1 MGSKNKESKFKF
13 SERMQLGLVVA
24 GQNQKSGSMFRN
36 IVVFALLLLFLGCQ
50 KDESVEKKLTFEDFK
65 DKLEIGMN
73 YSDII
78 INFGDPD
85 EDIGSGLHI
94 YMYKLEDS
102 SEVWIGYS
110 NKIEY
115 IKHVL

>member
-1 MGSKNKESKFKF
+1 MI
-13 SERMQLGLVVA
+13 
-24 GQNQKSGSMFRN
+24 RN
-36 IVVFALLLLFLGCQ
+36 LLIASLLILLLGCQ
-50 KDESVEKKLTFEDFK
+50 KDDQPKKQLTFEDFQN
-65 DKLEIGMN
+65 KLELGMD

-85 EDIGSGLHI
+85 RDIGSGLHI
-94 YMYKLEDS
+94 YVYVLEDS

-115 IKHVL
+115 IKHVN